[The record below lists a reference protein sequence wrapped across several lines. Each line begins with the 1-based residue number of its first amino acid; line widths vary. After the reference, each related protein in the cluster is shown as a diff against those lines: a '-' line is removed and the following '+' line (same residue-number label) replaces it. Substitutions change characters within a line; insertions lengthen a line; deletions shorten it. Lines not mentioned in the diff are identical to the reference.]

1 MWKKT
6 TTDVKGAEVDM
17 RPVNKRKERQ
27 IAKKMAPRVMT
38 EALLAVKEA
47 VNTATLWKRSRI
59 AFCIL
64 RGRF

>member
-1 MWKKT
+1 MKPLN
-6 TTDVKGAEVDM
+6 
-17 RPVNKRKERQ
+17 RRKERQ
-27 IAKKMAPRVMT
+27 IAKKMAPRVMN

-64 RGRF
+64 RGKF